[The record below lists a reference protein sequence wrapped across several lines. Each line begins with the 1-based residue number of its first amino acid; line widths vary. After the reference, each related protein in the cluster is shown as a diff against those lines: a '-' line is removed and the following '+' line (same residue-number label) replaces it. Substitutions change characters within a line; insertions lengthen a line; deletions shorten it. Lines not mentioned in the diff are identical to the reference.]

1 MTDDLH
7 YDVYLPEDVKS
18 VDITT
23 IGELSEAQVQYKAA
37 APNRDLDYSKVVNGV
52 YPDFVLADKSG
63 TDTAVVQ
70 LKAGG
75 NEGLQYTL
83 RIHRLSKAEDP
94 MVYVNAN
101 HVKKEKMPGVQ
112 GIYRYK
118 VDKMADSEI
127 GRAHV

>member
-1 MTDDLH
+1 M
-7 YDVYLPEDVKS
+7 
-18 VDITT
+18 
-23 IGELSEAQVQYKAA
+23 
-37 APNRDLDYSKVVNGV
+37 NGV

-83 RIHRLSKAEDP
+83 RIHRLSKAEDF

-101 HVKKEKMPGVQ
+101 HVKSLVTGGDVGA
-112 GIYRYK
+112 GIRHRSSVPHRSS
-118 VDKMADSEI
+118 VDERGERIMILLQRDSN
-127 GRAHV
+127 H